1 MSAYLRVCLLVAAS
15 FATVAAAQDPVTQQV
30 PAQQGPSA
38 QAQDPHSVHI
48 DVAVK
53 LSSGQPAIGLSQD
66 EFTLLDNKNAQPVSS
81 FKAISLGQEPAEV
94 ILLIDGV
101 NTRYSTVAYE
111 MGELQRF
118 LKANPKLPHP
128 TTIAVLTDKGAQIQK
143 GFTTDGPKLSKL
155 LDGYSPGLRILG
167 RSGGFWGATERLE
180 ISLTA
185 ARQLTAYAATLP
197 GRKVLIWISP
207 GWPLLSGAR
216 IEIDGNAQKKIFND
230 VVEFSTALRQARVTL
245 YNINPRGVNEPLL
258 GDNYY
263 QEFTKGVR
271 RPKDTQIGN
280 LGLQVLA
287 VQSGGLAIEASND
300 IADSLQKCMAETESW
315 YEISFPIPPAEGPN
329 EYHHLE
335 VKLNK
340 PGLSARTRDGYYAQP
355 EARP

>member
-1 MSAYLRVCLLVAAS
+1 MPSYLRVGFLAAAS
-15 FATVAAAQDPVTQQV
+15 FATVAAAQQP
-30 PAQQGPSA
+30 PAPQGP
-38 QAQDPHSVHI
+38 DPHSIHI
-48 DVAVK
+48 DVAVN
-53 LSSGQPAIGLSQD
+53 SASGEAATGLSQD
-66 EFTLLDNKNAQPVSS
+66 EFTLLDNKAPQSLSS

-101 NTRYSTVAYE
+101 NTHYTTVAYE
-111 MGELQRF
+111 MSELQRF

-128 TTIAVLTDKGAQIQK
+128 TTIAVLTDKGAEIQK
-143 GFTTDGPKLSKL
+143 GFSTDGNVLSGL

-167 RSGGFWGATERLE
+167 RTTGFWGATERLD

-185 ARQLTAYAATLP
+185 ARQLTAFAAKLP

-207 GWPLLSGAR
+207 GWPLLSGVR
-216 IEIDGNAQKKIFND
+216 IELDGNQQKKLFSD

-245 YNINPRGVNEPLL
+245 YNINPHGVGEPLL
-258 GDNYY
+258 RADYY

-271 RPKDTQIGN
+271 KPNDTQIGN

-287 VQSGGLAIEASND
+287 VQSGGLAIETNND
-300 IADSLQKCMAETESW
+300 IAASLQRCMAETESW
-315 YEISFPIPPAEGPN
+315 YEISFPIPPAESPN

-340 PGLSARTRDGYYAQP
+340 PGLSARTSDGYYAQP
-355 EARP
+355 VARP

>member
-15 FATVAAAQDPVTQQV
+15 FASVATAQQPVAQQPPVQQPSAAQAP
-30 PAQQGPSA
+30 
-38 QAQDPHSVHI
+38 DPHSIHI
-48 DVAVK
+48 DVAVN
-53 LSSGQPAIGLSQD
+53 STSGKAATGLSQD
-66 EFTLLDNKNAQPVSS
+66 EFTLMDNKATLPLSS

-101 NTRYSTVAYE
+101 NTPYSTVAYE
-111 MGELQRF
+111 MSELQRF

-128 TTIAVLTDKGAQIQK
+128 TTIAVLKDKGAEIQK
-143 GFTTDGPKLSKL
+143 GFSTDGNLLSKL

-167 RSGGFWGATERLE
+167 RTTGFWGATERLD

-185 ARQLTAYAATLP
+185 ARELTTYAATLP
-197 GRKVLIWISP
+197 GRKILIWISP
-207 GWPLLSGAR
+207 GWPLLSGPR
-216 IEIDGNAQKKIFND
+216 IEMDGNEQKKLFND

-245 YNINPRGVNEPLL
+245 YNINPHGVGEPLL
-258 GDNYY
+258 RADYY

-287 VQSGGLAIEASND
+287 VQSGGLTIETDND
-300 IADSLQKCMAETESW
+300 IAESLQRCMAETESW